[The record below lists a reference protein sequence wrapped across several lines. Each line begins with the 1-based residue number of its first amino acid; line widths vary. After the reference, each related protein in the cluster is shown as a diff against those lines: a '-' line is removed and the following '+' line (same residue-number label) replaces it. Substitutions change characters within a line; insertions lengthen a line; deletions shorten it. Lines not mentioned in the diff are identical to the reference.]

1 MKISKEVQELKGII
15 TDYRRNFHQHPEAS
29 LKEFRTAERIQGIL
43 THLGVPFVKVGETG
57 TFATIKGKKESGDP
71 TKSIILR
78 ADIDALEILEK
89 TGHDYVSK
97 HQGLMH
103 ACGHDAHTSALLG
116 AVHYFNAYPESFS
129 GTIHFAFQ
137 QAEEIGAGAKQFV
150 QAGLTKGV
158 DQVFGIHVDP
168 TIPLGQV
175 QAAAGPNNASCDIFT
190 IEVHGKSSHVARPH
204 EGVDALVIGANIVT
218 KLQQIASRLTDPLE
232 GVVVGIGK
240 FEAGTRYNIVANH
253 AKIEG
258 TLRALSRE
266 NRVRFLKLIEQ
277 IAQDEATFLGGTADF
292 TNYDAANVTIN
303 EESATQRAQ
312 KVAEEL
318 VGPKN
323 ILTQIEPSMGADDFA
338 DFLAEIPGCY
348 IRVGVQS
355 SEDTSFGLHHEQF
368 NLDEAALPLMTQLHV
383 NYAID
388 FLTNN

>member
-1 MKISKEVQELKGII
+1 MKISTEVEALREII
-15 TDYRRNFHQHPEAS
+15 TNYRRDFHQHPEAS
-29 LKEFRTAERIQGIL
+29 LKEYRTAYRIRGVL
-43 THLGVPFVKVGETG
+43 TELEIPYVHVGETG
-57 TFATIKGKKESGDP
+57 TFATLRGEKESDGP
-71 TKSIILR
+71 AKSIILR

-89 TGHDYVSK
+89 TDHDYVSK
-97 HQGLMH
+97 HEGLMH

-116 AVHYFNAYPESFS
+116 AVHYFKAHPETFS

-150 QAGLTKGV
+150 QAGLTEGV
-158 DQVFGIHVDP
+158 DQVFGMHVDP
-168 TIPLGQV
+168 TFPVGQV
-175 QAAAGPNNASCDIFT
+175 QVVPGPNNASCDIFT
-190 IEVHGKSSHVARPH
+190 IEVHGKSSHVARPN

-218 KLQQIASRLTDPLE
+218 KLQQIASRLTDPLQ

-258 TLRALSRE
+258 TLRTLSRE
-266 NRVRFLKLIEQ
+266 NRVKFLKLIEQ
-277 IAQDEATFLGGTADF
+277 IAKDEASFLGGEANF
-292 TNYDAANVTIN
+292 TNYDAANVVIN
-303 EESATQRAQ
+303 EPNATKRAQ
-312 KVAEEL
+312 RVAGDI
-318 VGPKN
+318 VGTTN
-323 ILTQIEPSMGADDFA
+323 IITQTEPSMGADDFA

-368 NLDEAALPLMTQLHV
+368 NLDESALTLMTQLHV
-383 NYAID
+383 NFAKD